1 MGDEYNTRKGNKS
14 AHLWRV
20 LNHAVAHKGNL
31 RNFQRT
37 IKMNQVQTFNFGNIA
52 VSFREDG
59 YLNATQIAA
68 HFGKLPK
75 DYLKAEQTQQYISAL
90 AESLSE
96 RTKILTDE
104 NQLVIVKK
112 GNSKNFTQGTWLH
125 PKLAIHFARWLDP
138 KFAVWCDEQIEALL
152 NGKVSDGLPAK
163 TTADDRTPLRQAV
176 AALVGRKGIDY
187 STAYGMIHQRFN
199 VEAIE
204 DIPAEK
210 LPEAVAYVHALTL
223 HTGLTGEVLDREPL
237 SAPQPALPI
246 DGNSLA
252 DIAAMV
258 YYGTWMIELGKD
270 ISAPLKQLGN
280 RQAVTMWTVWHET
293 RSRLKRAVAALE
305 VLRGYAD
312 KDTSDRI
319 AVCLE
324 GIYSKATVR

>member
-1 MGDEYNTRKGNKS
+1 MNTNFSLSFHNVDFDITDIHGQPWLRGYQIGNALEYSDG
-14 AHLWRV
+14 
-20 LNHAVAHKGNL
+20 AVAIAKLYDRNADEFTDSMTQVIELPTAGGKQQVRVFSL
-31 RNFQRT
+31 RGCHLLG
-37 IKMNQVQTFNFGNIA
+37 M
-52 VSFREDG
+52 
-59 YLNATQIAA
+59 
-68 HFGKLPK
+68 
-75 DYLKAEQTQQYISAL
+75 L
-90 AESLSE
+90 A
-96 RTKILTDE
+96 RTKVAKE
-104 NQLVIVKK
+104 
-112 GNSKNFTQGTWLH
+112 FR
-125 PKLAIHFARWLDP
+125 RWVLD
-138 KFAVWCDEQIEALL
+138 VLEETLL
-152 NGKVSDGLPAK
+152 NGKISDGIKSAK

-187 STAYGMIHQRFN
+187 SSAYSMIHQRFN

-210 LPEAVAYVHALTL
+210 LPEAVAYAHALTL
-223 HTGLTGEVLDREPL
+223 HTGLTGEVLDALPKAEPK
-237 SAPQPALPI
+237 LPI

-252 DIAAMV
+252 DIAAML

-270 ISAPLKQLGN
+270 VSAPLKQLGN

-305 VLRGYAD
+305 VLRKYAD

>member
-1 MGDEYNTRKGNKS
+1 
-14 AHLWRV
+14 
-20 LNHAVAHKGNL
+20 
-31 RNFQRT
+31 
-37 IKMNQVQTFNFGNIA
+37 MNQVQSFNFGNIA
-52 VSFREDG
+52 VSFRADG
-59 YLNATQIAA
+59 FLNATVIAS

-75 DYLKAEQTQQYISAL
+75 DYLKTEQTQQYISAL

-199 VEAIE
+199 VGAIE

-210 LPEAVAYVHALTL
+210 LPEAVAYAHALTL

>member
-1 MGDEYNTRKGNKS
+1 MT
-14 AHLWRV
+14 
-20 LNHAVAHKGNL
+20 
-31 RNFQRT
+31 
-37 IKMNQVQTFNFGNIA
+37 QVQTFNFGNIA

-75 DYLKAEQTQQYISAL
+75 DYLKTEQTQQYISAL

-152 NGKVSDGLPAK
+152 NGKVSDGPAAK

-187 STAYGMIHQRFN
+187 STAYGMVHQRFN
-199 VEAIE
+199 VGAIE
-204 DIPAEK
+204 DIPAAQ

-223 HTGLTGEVLDREPL
+223 HTGLVGEILDAEP
-237 SAPQPALPI
+237 APAPFDDL
-246 DGNSLA
+246 
-252 DIAAMV
+252 DIAHLLLHAQDIRLFIRR
-258 YYGTWMIELGKD
+258 YLPAFENLGIDKSGALWSYVHD
-270 ISAPLKQLGN
+270 TTPVFN
-280 RQAVTMWTVWHET
+280 RVRAAVLP
-293 RSRLKRAVAALE
+293 RLKDQWLQR
-305 VLRGYAD
+305 
-312 KDTSDRI
+312 RI
-319 AVCLE
+319 MKTAGV
-324 GIYSKATVR
+324 

>member
-1 MGDEYNTRKGNKS
+1 
-14 AHLWRV
+14 
-20 LNHAVAHKGNL
+20 
-31 RNFQRT
+31 
-37 IKMNQVQTFNFGNIA
+37 MNVIQSFNFNTTSPVRAFEKGGLTWFVAADVCKALEIQNPTQALEKLDDDERSMFNIGRSEIHGGGGNVNIINESGLYILILRSRKA
-52 VSFREDG
+52 MEQGSTAWKFRKWVTSEVLPTIRKTGG
-59 YLNATQIAA
+59 YQI
-68 HFGKLPK
+68 G
-75 DYLKAEQTQQYISAL
+75 Q
-90 AESLSE
+90 
-96 RTKILTDE
+96 
-104 NQLVIVKK
+104 
-112 GNSKNFTQGTWLH
+112 
-125 PKLAIHFARWLDP
+125 
-138 KFAVWCDEQIEALL
+138 
-152 NGKVSDGLPAK
+152 K
-163 TTADDRTPLRQAV
+163 TTADDRTGLRQAV

-187 STAYGMIHQRFN
+187 STAYSMIHQRFN

-210 LPEAVAYVHALTL
+210 LPEAVAYAHALTL
-223 HTGLTGEVLDREPL
+223 HTGLIGEVLDREPL

-258 YYGTWMIELGKD
+258 YYGTWVIELGKD

>member
-1 MGDEYNTRKGNKS
+1 MNT
-14 AHLWRV
+14 
-20 LNHAVAHKGNL
+20 
-31 RNFQRT
+31 NF
-37 IKMNQVQTFNFGNIA
+37 
-52 VSFREDG
+52 
-59 YLNATQIAA
+59 
-68 HFGKLPK
+68 
-75 DYLKAEQTQQYISAL
+75 
-90 AESLSE
+90 SLSFHNVDFDITDIHGQPWLRLPQIGVALGYANPYKVQQVFDRNADE
-96 RTKILTDE
+96 FTDSMTQVIELPTAGGKQQVRVFSLRGCHLLGMLARTKVAKE
-104 NQLVIVKK
+104 
-112 GNSKNFTQGTWLH
+112 FR
-125 PKLAIHFARWLDP
+125 RWVLD
-138 KFAVWCDEQIEALL
+138 VLEETLL

-199 VEAIE
+199 VGAIE
-204 DIPAEK
+204 DLPAAQ

-223 HTGLTGEVLDREPL
+223 HTGLTGEVLDALPKAEPK
-237 SAPQPALPI
+237 LPI

-305 VLRGYAD
+305 VLRKYAD

-319 AVCLE
+319 AVSLE